1 MSSNV
6 TEFDSNWSYNGKPI
20 TDFIEIEFCALFT
33 SPYDDYVKH
42 ERRLFSLR
50 NEKFTPQNL
59 REKIEKYSV
68 EIVKQRVYTTHFY
81 FRLYTKAMIGM
92 VPSADINSSEICSLF
107 GPDYFNTLVE
117 KHK

>member
-20 TDFIEIEFCALFT
+20 TYFIGIELCALFT
-33 SPYDDYVKH
+33 SPYDDYDKH

-50 NEKFTPQNL
+50 NEKFTPENL
-59 REKIEKYSV
+59 REKIEKYSF
-68 EIVKQRVYTTHFY
+68 EIVKQQVYTTHFY
-81 FRLYTKAMIGM
+81 FRLYTKAMLGLTGT
-92 VPSADINSSEICSLF
+92 VEINSSEVCSLF

>member
-20 TDFIEIEFCALFT
+20 TYFIEIELCALFT
-33 SPYDDYVKH
+33 SPYDDYVKR
-42 ERRLFSLR
+42 EFRLFSLR

-68 EIVKQRVYTTHFY
+68 EVVKQRVHTAHFY
-81 FRLYTKAMIGM
+81 FRLYTKAMIGLAGT
-92 VPSADINSSEICSLF
+92 VEINTSEICSLF